1 MIRWKAGLPRTVAAL
16 ALGLAGTAAIVV
28 PAVTAQ
34 ANTADLVVDYQCTG
48 GIADTG
54 PGYVNLRTHLT
65 VPTTLNVG
73 DPLNVSWKL
82 GYKDA
87 TRFGAPAYMPSGG
100 RIDVAGRVN
109 LTDGW
114 VGQLQPKGTVEQPGP
129 IDKGTPLKLPAGISD
144 FAYTDREGTVTLRPG
159 KTLSVDFR
167 PAASEVVVNDDDS
180 RIFYGPGWED
190 LNDQPSQNN
199 DNHLDLHRTTAKDAW
214 ASFSFTGTGI
224 DYIAQKD
231 QRAGPVDIFIDE
243 QPGTP
248 PRVDPSRNDDG
259 TVVNDANKG
268 GQTLWKF
275 RGLKYGD
282 HKITIKNVED
292 GKWGQLDAFR
302 VVTRDLVN
310 PPKEYRAE
318 CTLISAPVAVQ
329 VTIGG
334 GTNSSPSASVEPSES
349 PDSSPSPDSSASPSG
364 SVSPSASA
372 TPTPSGSPSG
382 DQSPSASPS
391 PSASR
396 SPNLAPTQNY
406 VVTVVTVQGS
416 PSPTATRTVTLTA
429 TPSVAQVAITPQ
441 GGAQTGEAPERV
453 SSSGMLLIGSG
464 GALLMIGMLSGV
476 AMLRRRAAHSGERG

>member
-1 MIRWKAGLPRTVAAL
+1 MAAL

-34 ANTADLVVDYQCTG
+34 ANTADLVVDYACQQ
-48 GIADTG
+48 GIAGTG
-54 PGYVNLRTHLT
+54 SGTVYLRTKLT

-73 DPLNVSWKL
+73 DPLTVAWKL

-87 TRFGAPAYMPSGG
+87 TRFGAPARLPNGG
-100 RIDVAGRVN
+100 RTEVTGRVN
-109 LTDGW
+109 LTGSW
-114 VGQLQPKGTVEQPGP
+114 IGQLQPKGSVDQPGAM
-129 IDKGTPLKLPAGISD
+129 IKGTPLKLPDGIAD
-144 FAYTDREGTVTLRPG
+144 FAYTDREGTLTVKPG
-159 KTLSVDFR
+159 KLFVDFR
-167 PAASEVVVNDDDS
+167 PPASEVMVNDDDPAITYS
-180 RIFYGPGWED
+180 GGWEN
-190 LNDQPSQNN
+190 LEGQPSGDN
-199 DNHLDLHRTTAKDAW
+199 DYHLDLHRTTVSGAW
-214 ASFSFTGTGI
+214 ASLTFTGTGVE
-224 DYIAQKD
+224 YVAQRD
-231 QRAGPVDIFIDE
+231 RRAGPIDIDVDG

-248 PRVDPSRNDDG
+248 PRIDPSTNDDG
-259 TVVNDANKG
+259 TPVNDANKG

-275 RGLKYGD
+275 HGLKYGE
-282 HKITIKNVED
+282 HTITIKNVED

-302 VVTRDLVN
+302 VVTRELAN
-310 PPKEYRAE
+310 PPQEYRAE

-364 SVSPSASA
+364 SVSPSASPTA
-372 TPTPSGSPSG
+372 TPSGSPSG

-416 PSPTATRTVTLTA
+416 PSPTATKTVTLTA